1 METKICTKCGKE
13 LPATTKYFRLKK
25 NRGKVG
31 LSKQC
36 LECEKEYRV
45 KRYKENQEKFVEY
58 SREYRKIHYQYAPK
72 PKDGHKFCMGCG
84 EEFPATT
91 DYFRIKNKDGKFGL
105 TGQCKKCLCEIDKM
119 YYRDNKKEL
128 TEKNKIWKNNNKEKV
143 RSISI
148 MAQQKRKAQAAK
160 IEFNFSGDEWNQT
173 KKRFNNECVY
183 CGKQTKLTQDHFWP
197 LSRGGGYTKFN
208 IIPSCQSCNSSKHNK
223 PFEEWYPTH
232 ESYSPEREAKIYQY
246 FEQLA
251 LENGGWGRQ
260 RYDLG
265 IVTIE
270 VINEDL

>member
-25 NRGKVG
+25 TAGKSDY
-31 LSKQC
+31 LNSAWNAK
-36 LECEKEYRV
+36 KEYRV

-160 IEFNFSGDEWNQT
+160 N
-173 KKRFNNECVY
+173 
-183 CGKQTKLTQDHFWP
+183 
-197 LSRGGGYTKFN
+197 
-208 IIPSCQSCNSSKHNK
+208 
-223 PFEEWYPTH
+223 
-232 ESYSPEREAKIYQY
+232 
-246 FEQLA
+246 
-251 LENGGWGRQ
+251 
-260 RYDLG
+260 
-265 IVTIE
+265 
-270 VINEDL
+270 